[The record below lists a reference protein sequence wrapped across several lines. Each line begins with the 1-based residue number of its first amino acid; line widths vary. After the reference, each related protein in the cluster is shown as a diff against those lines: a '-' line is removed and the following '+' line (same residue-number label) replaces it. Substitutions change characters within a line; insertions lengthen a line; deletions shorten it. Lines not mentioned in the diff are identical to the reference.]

1 MGNLLLDYYIY
12 MYIYIYT
19 RHFSKRASF
28 RIPEACIQVRGKMGT
43 AHQEITNEL
52 LPSLVVDHPTGFAPL
67 DALVAAVTGLT
78 GRHRGEIYGVQ
89 KELEKV
95 RISSGKMM

>member
-1 MGNLLLDYYIY
+1 LHPSSRKNGHR
-12 MYIYIYT
+12 T
-19 RHFSKRASF
+19 
-28 RIPEACIQVRGKMGT
+28 
-43 AHQEITNEL
+43 HQEITNEL

-78 GRHRGEIYGVQ
+78 GRGHRGEIYGVQ

-95 RISSGKMM
+95 RISSGKMVIFSLKKESFW